1 MPDEPPTPAEARPA
15 RAPREYSRTL
25 PLVLIILGWLFLF
38 PDNPVTLLSA
48 SELAAQR
55 LDSQHAALSV
65 LNSTRWGNFSPVT
78 PDPDDGQK
86 NDGDENEEL
95 GPRFLN
101 LTGFR
106 EADGMAWGDL
116 PAFQERCLRTSRAAI
131 PPAAGGRDRWA
142 LGDGDPVWQNV
153 SGHLHGAW
161 VRRDASERRRPAD
174 YNLTAVAPDIE
185 WAGAGSPWA
194 RNVTGRE
201 GRLKVRMHDRAPADP
216 EADANMARA
225 DITVEDVDGSGATW
239 DMRLHGVHFR
249 RHGALLL
256 TTTSEK
262 FDGIFALPHLSPSA
276 DFFEASRRVLNET
289 VTRRLRD
296 RARYLSF
303 DARIPWTSDI
313 HDVDVYSPSPHCE
326 YVMYAQVHP
335 PDRERLDLRSF
346 DAQSDTMARVIADIE
361 RELKSPFGTPIRG
374 VPDLQLS
381 AVIYSPD
388 CAFFL
393 ETKGPPDY
401 PPDRGRRHLVG
412 MKAEV
417 FRSRLNA
424 CLLSYALVFAGQV
437 ALLKRQIRETS
448 TPSTMGRVSFHTG
461 AAMLMADAL
470 VMGVTAALMLSSE
483 SSLQALTLMFA
494 AFASLLVGA
503 TFLYQVFEVQQQEW
517 TRRRER
523 EAARGGSA
531 QPSAPASNVASAPA
545 STAPSRPE
553 SPPVIVPS
561 DQDVDAE
568 IQEVA
573 DAASAVPRGPGQ
585 ETPPTFSAAMSRVA
599 LFNSCLFFLLV
610 GSTTWY
616 PRARALLLNIVVASY
631 LSLWVPQI
639 YRNAQ
644 RNCRRAFSR
653 RFVVGQSLLR
663 LVPIAYFYCVED
675 NVLFAATDRPA
686 FLCLAGWVW
695 VQLWMLTAQDVLGPR
710 FGVPGG
716 WFPPAWDYHPVLRL
730 DALESGRLPLAV
742 TPEVM
747 PEVSKPG
754 VKAVD
759 CAICREV
766 LELPILPAK
775 GGEEKG
781 GGVTAVLGSRGY
793 MVTPCRHVFHSGCL
807 EGWMVFRLQCPI
819 CREELPP
826 L

>member
-1 MPDEPPTPAEARPA
+1 MPDDPPTPPETRPA

-48 SELAAQR
+48 SEIAAQR
-55 LDSQHAALSV
+55 LDFQHAALSV
-65 LNSTRWGNFSPVT
+65 LNSTRWGDFSPVA
-78 PDPDDGQK
+78 PDADAPDGTDAPDEQK
-86 NDGDENEEL
+86 DEGEEEEV

-106 EADGMAWGDL
+106 EADGMAWDDVG
-116 PAFQERCLRTSRAAI
+116 AFQERCLRTSRAAI
-131 PPAAGGRDRWA
+131 PPVGDHDRWA
-142 LGDGDPVWQNV
+142 LGDGEPVWKNV
-153 SGHLHGAW
+153 SGHLHGTW
-161 VRRDASERRRPAD
+161 VRRDASVRRQATD

-185 WAGAGSPWA
+185 WAGAQSPWA
-194 RNVTGRE
+194 RNVTGWE
-201 GRLKVRMHDRAPADP
+201 GRLKVRMHDRAGADP
-216 EADANMARA
+216 DAEANMARA
-225 DITVEDVDGSGATW
+225 EITVEDADGSGATW

-262 FDGIFALPHLSPSA
+262 FDGIFALPHLSPSP
-276 DFFEASRRVLNET
+276 DFFESSRRVLNET
-289 VTRRLRD
+289 ITRRLRE

-335 PDRERLDLRSF
+335 PDRDRLDLRTF
-346 DAQSDTMARVIADIE
+346 NPESDTMARVIADIE
-361 RELKSPFGTPIRG
+361 RELKNPFGTPIRG

-401 PPDRGRRHLVG
+401 PPMDGRHLVG

-437 ALLKRQIRETS
+437 ALLKQQIRETS

-461 AAMLMADAL
+461 AVMLMADAL

-483 SSLQALTLMFA
+483 SSLQALTLMFS

-503 TFLYQVFEVQQQEW
+503 TFLYQVFDVQQQEW

-531 QPSAPASNVASAPA
+531 EPSAPASS
-545 STAPSRPE
+545 APSRPE

-561 DQDVDAE
+561 DQDIDAE

-573 DAASAVPRGPGQ
+573 DAASAVPRGAAQ

-616 PRARALLLNIVVASY
+616 PRARALLLNIVVGAY

-663 LVPIAYFYCVED
+663 LVPVAYFYCVED
-675 NVLFAATDRPA
+675 NVLFAKPDRPA
-686 FLCLAGWVW
+686 FLCFAGWVW
-695 VQLWMLTAQDVLGPR
+695 VQLWILTAQDVLGPR

-716 WFPPAWDYHPVLRL
+716 WFPPAWDYHPILRL
-730 DALESGRLPLAV
+730 DALESGRLPLAL

-781 GGVTAVLGSRGY
+781 GGVAAVLGSRGY

-819 CREELPP
+819 CREDLPP